1 MSSNRVETEAKFNIP
16 DAATFA
22 ALQQL
27 DQLGDF
33 QLKPVGVKTVVD
45 SYLDTADR
53 RLFQAGL
60 ACRLRNIQDRCLIT
74 LKALTPATGT
84 IHRRQEI
91 EATIKSADFEGDKPH
106 TWGKNEAQK
115 RVVEIAGPAPLQTL
129 FTLHQIRYQFHA
141 MRQDQPVIEFSLDAV
156 SLSDPEVVD
165 FFELEGELIG
175 SGSEADLARFVSA
188 VQSHWPVQPQTQSK
202 FERAWEATPWPDQLF
217 SLSSGQLSAEEGRVL
232 AQLANSANEL
242 WAKRALIILMS
253 ESRQLSVEEIAG
265 EVGLAARTVR
275 RWQREFTKKRLEIFP
290 AQAVTGR
297 PPAANQPMPVL
308 AQPAPQVTAP
318 TEDEVEIVRPSG
330 DKIGLESD
338 DSLAEAGR
346 KVLAYHFARMLK
358 HEPGTRRG
366 EDIEALHDMR
376 VATRRMRAAFR
387 VFEQG
392 YSKKTIKP
400 LLAGLRATGRALG
413 RVRDLDV
420 FMETLQAYQLT
431 LPPTEQSGLQPL
443 LETWSVERTAAR
455 REMLAYLDSPE
466 YSKFKQN
473 FRKFVKT
480 KGLGAKP
487 VPVGM
492 PLPYQLRHVVPS
504 LIYKRYEAVHAFEV
518 VLETASIETLH
529 ELRIAFKQLRYT
541 LENFEEILGQ
551 EREMVI
557 REVKI
562 LQDHLGQ
569 LNDAHVASEL
579 LRDFLVK
586 WDEGQAGQALTARQ
600 SPVNLV
606 AYLNTRL
613 SERQRLIVSF
623 PVAWARFNQPEF
635 RRNLALAVSV
645 L

>member
-1 MSSNRVETEAKFNIP
+1 MSSNRVETEAKFIIP

-45 SYLDTADR
+45 CYLDTADR

-60 ACRLRNIQDRCLIT
+60 ACRLRNIQDRRLIT

-91 EATIKSADFEGDKPH
+91 EATIKSADFAGDKPH
-106 TWGKNEAQK
+106 TWGNNDAQK

-129 FTLHQIRYQFHA
+129 FTLHQIRHQFHA
-141 MRQDQPVIEFSLDAV
+141 MRQGQPVIEFSLDAV

-175 SGSEADLARFVSA
+175 SGSEADLARFVTA

-217 SLSSGQLSAEEGRVL
+217 LLSSGQLSAEEGRVL
-232 AQLANSANEL
+232 ARLAHSNNEL

-253 ESRQLSVEEIAG
+253 ESRQLSVDEIAG

-290 AQAVTGR
+290 AQAVTSQPKPAPPQVAPKAT
-297 PPAANQPMPVL
+297 PPA
-308 AQPAPQVTAP
+308 
-318 TEDEVEIVRPSG
+318 EDEVEMVRPG
-330 DKIGLESD
+330 GEKIGLEPD

-358 HEPGTRRG
+358 HEPGTRQG

-392 YSKKTIKP
+392 YSKKAIKP

-431 LPPTEQSGLQPL
+431 LPPAEQSGLQPL
-443 LETWSVERTAAR
+443 LETWSVEREEAR
-455 REMLAYLDSPE
+455 REMLAYLDSSE
-466 YSKFKQN
+466 YSKFKKI

-480 KGLGAKP
+480 KGLGAKEL
-487 VPVGM
+487 PVGQ
-492 PLPYQLRHVVPS
+492 PAPYQLRHVVPS

-518 VLETASIETLH
+518 VLETASIEMLH
-529 ELRIAFKQLRYT
+529 ELRITFKQLRYT
-541 LENFEEILGQ
+541 LESFEEILGR

-557 REVKI
+557 QEVKI

-586 WDEGQAGQALTARQ
+586 WDEHQAGQTLAARQ

-613 SERQRLIVSF
+613 AERQRLIMSF
-623 PVAWARFNQPEF
+623 PAAWARFNRPEF
-635 RRNLALAVSV
+635 RRNLALAISV